1 MKLDKKLK
9 IALIILLI
17 IFISIISF
25 VGIYIQDKNTMKDI
39 VKEYALGM
47 DLEGSRVV
55 GLIVDESTETIYYDK
70 DGNVVDEETKA
81 GKKEQVRV
89 NSEEILTKENYL
101 TTKNIIEKRLNDL
114 GIADYLIR
122 QDEKNGK
129 MVVQLPEDSRT
140 SLAIQYLYTVG
151 KFTVEDEDGEILLDN
166 SNLKDVK
173 VGYGSTTTGTRVYLN
188 IEFNKDSIEK
198 VKEISNTYVTTTDDE
213 GNETTKKVNI
223 KIDDSTL
230 TSTSFSE
237 EIANGVIPL
246 SIGSATT
253 DNTTLNSYLQEASN
267 LAILLNNGQLPIAY
281 NITQNRYVQ
290 SDITAETIVLAGLI
304 TAVVIII
311 ALLVFIIKYRKNGAL
326 ASVAYIGYVA
336 VFLLTLRYANVLIT
350 TEGLFGILIAFI
362 LNYIFTIYLL
372 KLLKNEENNEIGVK
386 KAYSKG
392 IISMI
397 LILIPATIVGITLCF
412 SNWLPMYSFG
422 AIIFWGILL
431 ILVYNTI
438 LTRTLLVCGA
448 KKE

>member
-17 IFISIISF
+17 IFISMISF

-70 DGNVVDEETKA
+70 DGNVVDEEAKD

>member
-70 DGNVVDEETKA
+70 DGNVVDEETKD

-114 GIADYLIR
+114 EIADYLIR

-326 ASVAYIGYVA
+326 ASVTYIGYVA